1 MALNGKIEV
10 FVVNGR
16 LNLVTSLDP
25 VLVSLCLMKVAI
37 RLLEDQV
44 TKSGSVISIGGL
56 LA

>member
-10 FVVNGR
+10 LVVNGR

-25 VLVSLCLMKVAI
+25 VLVSLCLMKIAI
-37 RLLEDQV
+37 KLIEDQV

-56 LA
+56 VS

>member
-1 MALNGKIEV
+1 MSLNGKIEV
-10 FVVNGR
+10 LVVNGR

-37 RLLEDQV
+37 KLLEDQV

-56 LA
+56 MS

>member
-10 FVVNGR
+10 LVVNGR

-37 RLLEDQV
+37 KLLEEQA

-56 LA
+56 LS

>member
-10 FVVNGR
+10 LVVNGR
-16 LNLVTSLDP
+16 LSLVTSLDP

-37 RLLEDQV
+37 KLLEDQV

-56 LA
+56 VS